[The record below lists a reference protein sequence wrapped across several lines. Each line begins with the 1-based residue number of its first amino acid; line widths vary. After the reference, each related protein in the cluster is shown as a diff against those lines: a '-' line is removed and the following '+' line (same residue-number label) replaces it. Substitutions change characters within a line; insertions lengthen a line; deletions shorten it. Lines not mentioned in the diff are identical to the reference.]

1 MPLKVDQG
9 NEHLREALAR
19 AIAETVEFPPGIFVT
34 VLSASISPSQRDAH
48 AVLSVFPANR
58 DAEVLEALE
67 TYRRAMKDE
76 LGKILR
82 LRQIPRFTWTFDATG
97 AYVAGIDETIAEL
110 KKKGD
115 L

>member
-1 MPLKVDQG
+1 MTLKVDQG
-9 NEHLREALAR
+9 NEHLRDALAR

-58 DAEVLEALE
+58 QQEAVDALE
-67 TYRRAMKDE
+67 TFRHAMKDE
-76 LGKILR
+76 LGKTLR
-82 LRQIPRFTWTFDATG
+82 LRQIPRFTWAFDATG

-110 KKKGD
+110 KRKGD